1 MLHIG
6 IEKKRRGREDGGGG
20 AFQVEVVRDEDEVD
34 VVHVRRMT
42 HAKGLP
48 LFLVLLSPFSFSH
61 TCFLPLP
68 SPDIG
73 LNLSRHGRM
82 MDHFWE
88 SLAAAYT
95 EPVRAREGRS
105 PFPSSSLQTNYTS
118 LVAGKGEVER
128 RGGIP
133 FRRGKK
139 KRGRE
144 QLAPGVPNKN
154 EISPYER
161 HAMFFLVKDLH
172 RQCQCCALLSCFSA
186 HMR

>member
-1 MLHIG
+1 M
-6 IEKKRRGREDGGGG
+6 
-20 AFQVEVVRDEDEVD
+20 D

-48 LFLVLLSPFSFSH
+48 LFLVLLSPSSFSH

-95 EPVRAREGRS
+95 EPVCAREGS
-105 PFPSSSLQTNYTS
+105 PFFLPLLPSKPTTHRWLQ
-118 LVAGKGEVER
+118 ER
-128 RGGIP
+128 ERWRGGGIP

-161 HAMFFLVKDLH
+161 HAMFFFVKDLH
-172 RQCQCCALLSCFSA
+172 RQCQCCALLSFRFSA